1 MLKEV
6 GFKDIEIGAAVDT
19 FGGAKGENNTG
30 AFDVRCYPFLAWKPG
45 YPKGRGLNTPVGVR
59 VPPEFGIGGQT
70 ARPVHGGQHPVS
82 TSALRNARSRNEFNA
97 SSHPVGPALSAGSG
111 RGFGVCF
118 GSVLLLSSL

>member
-1 MLKEV
+1 MRYCITPEV
-6 GFKDIEIGAAVDT
+6 TTASLSINAGESGVNGLSLYQP
-19 FGGAKGENNTG
+19 GGSFTWGES
-30 AFDVRCYPFLAWKPG
+30 FPLC
-45 YPKGRGLNTPVGVR
+45 GR
-59 VPPEFGIGGQT
+59 QT

-97 SSHPVGPALSAGSG
+97 SSHPVGPALPAGPG